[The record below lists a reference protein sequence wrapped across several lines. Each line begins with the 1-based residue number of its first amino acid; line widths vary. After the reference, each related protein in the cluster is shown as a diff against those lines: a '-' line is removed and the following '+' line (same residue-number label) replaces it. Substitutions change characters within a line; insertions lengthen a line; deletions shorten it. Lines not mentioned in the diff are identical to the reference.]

1 MKPIYQQLLD
11 AIPDYREFPTVDEM
25 DESSRR
31 LAAEY
36 PGLVSIFEIGKTR
49 DGHPLYCLKIGEGGP
64 NALIFGLPHP
74 NEPIGVLLM
83 EYFTRAL
90 AENEALRREL
100 GYTWYVVK
108 AWDGDG
114 ARLNE
119 GWFKGPFTV
128 SHYIRNFY
136 RPAGHEQVDWTF
148 PVDYKEL
155 HFHNSIPET
164 RAMMNLIDTIKPR
177 FIYSLHNAGFGGV
190 YWYMSKP
197 LTELFDTLH
206 GIPAKYHTPIHLG
219 EPETPACVE
228 YAKAIYASLGI
239 ASEYDYMEKYGAMDM
254 KEFARVLRCGDN
266 SASYAERKYGS
277 FTLLT
282 ELPYFYDPRI
292 EDQSPSG
299 MSRGEAVLQKTRE
312 DLELNAQQRA
322 ILALSRDH
330 LSPDNH
336 FMLAVEAFTSLSGD
350 SAEAV
355 KKLVAENPDYQK
367 PATVAEQFDNLL
379 IAKFYRSL
387 TFSLLRRA
395 NESELAKMR
404 AAGEKNAEKEA
415 ILENAAAKAGEALE
429 ENLAYLEKNLHY
441 QAAPI
446 KNLVG
451 VQLESGLLVADY
463 LRNGVPFL
471 KEHPKV

>member
-1 MKPIYQQLLD
+1 MKPIYQKLLD
-11 AIPDYREFPTVDEM
+11 AIPDYQVFPTVAEM

-36 PGLVSIFEIGKTR
+36 PGIVSIFEIGKTR
-49 DGHPLYCLKIGEGGP
+49 EQHPLYCLKIGEGTQ

-74 NEPIGVLLM
+74 NEPIGVMLM

-90 AENEALRREL
+90 AEDAELRREL

-108 AWDGDG
+108 AWDADG

-119 GWFKGPFTV
+119 QWFKGPFTV

-155 HFHNSIPET
+155 HFHDSIPET
-164 RAMMNLIDTIKPR
+164 RAMMGLIDKIKPR

-190 YWYMSKP
+190 YWYMTRP
-197 LTELFDTLH
+197 LTELFERLH
-206 GIPAKYHTPIHLG
+206 AIPPKYRTPMHLG
-219 EPETPACVE
+219 EPESPACLE
-228 YAKAIYASLGI
+228 YAKAIYAGLGI
-239 ASEYDYMEKYGAMDM
+239 TSEYDYMEKYGSMDM
-254 KEFARVLRCGDN
+254 KEFARTLRCGDC
-266 SASYAERKYGS
+266 SASYAGQKYNS

-292 EDQSPSG
+292 EDQSPSD

-312 DLELNAQQRA
+312 GLEVSAKQRA
-322 ILALSRDH
+322 ILALSRSY
-330 LSPDNH
+330 LSVDNH

-350 SAEAV
+350 TAEAV
-355 KKLVAENPDYQK
+355 KKMVASDPEYAR
-367 PATVAEQFDNLL
+367 PATVAEKFDNLL
-379 IAKFYRSL
+379 VTKFYHTL
-387 TFSLLRRA
+387 VFGLLRRA
-395 NESELAKMR
+395 NESELARMK
-404 AAGEKNAEKEA
+404 AAGEADAEKQGA
-415 ILENAAAKAGEALE
+415 LERAAARAGEALE
-429 ENLAYLEKNLHY
+429 EMLGYLEENLHY
-441 QAAPI
+441 RVVPI

-451 VQLESGLLVADY
+451 IQLESGLLVAEY
-463 LRNGVPFL
+463 L
-471 KEHPKV
+471 KEHPQL